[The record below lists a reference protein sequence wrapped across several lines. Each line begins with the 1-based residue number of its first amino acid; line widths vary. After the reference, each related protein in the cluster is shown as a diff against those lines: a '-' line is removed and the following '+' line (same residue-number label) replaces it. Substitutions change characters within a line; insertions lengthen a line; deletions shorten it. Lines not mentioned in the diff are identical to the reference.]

1 MSEASV
7 IVAASAEHRREAIEA
22 VTFMIDAVKGTA
34 AIWKKV
40 KLHSDTVR
48 KQWLVATS
56 ALFKRGVV
64 LCTLNLTH
72 LVC

>member
-34 AIWKKV
+34 AILKKV
-40 KLHSDTVR
+40 HEVKHCYIVI
-48 KQWLVATS
+48 Q
-56 ALFKRGVV
+56 
-64 LCTLNLTH
+64 
-72 LVC
+72 

>member
-1 MSEASV
+1 LYYCRVVPVSEASV

-40 KLHSDTVR
+40 RLNT
-48 KQWLVATS
+48 AT
-56 ALFKRGVV
+56 
-64 LCTLNLTH
+64 
-72 LVC
+72 